1 MKIAIA
7 TILIVLIAGYWAV
20 GVFARRFLRP
30 GTRRT
35 TKTPESVGLDGEV
48 FALPTERGAIR
59 GWILRAAREPRL
71 TVVLTHGWQSHAG
84 DMLTW
89 AAPILRAGYHVVVY
103 DTLGHGESD
112 KSEYT
117 SVRHFLED
125 LHAVIAFAHTLP
137 DAQPGIVVMGH
148 SMGGAAALLA
158 ATDAPGVRAV
168 IGAAAPTDPLEITRE
183 WIDARGLP
191 GPLLVWLMRPFW
203 APIVNTPYPRL
214 QPINRIASV
223 TVPILLIH
231 GNADKQV
238 PVHHAHR
245 LAAANPSARIEVLDG
260 ADHISLP
267 KHERYGAVIS
277 EFLHGLEQRSG
288 RNE

>member
-7 TILIVLIAGYWAV
+7 TLLIVLAVAYWAL

-35 TKTPESVGLDGEV
+35 TKTPETLGLDGET

-89 AAPILRAGYHVVVY
+89 ASPILRAGYHVLVY

-112 KSEYT
+112 RSEYT
-117 SVRHFLED
+117 SIRHFLQD
-125 LHAVIAFAHTLP
+125 LRAVIAFAQQLP
-137 DAQPGIVVMGH
+137 DAQAGVVVMGH

-158 ATDAPGVRAV
+158 SVDTPGVRAV
-168 IGAAAPTDPLEITRE
+168 IAAAAPTDPLEITRE

-203 APIVNTPYPRL
+203 APIVSTPYPVL
-214 QPINRIASV
+214 QPIRRIAGV
-223 TVPILLIH
+223 NVPILLIH
-231 GNADKQV
+231 GDADKQV

-245 LAAANPSARIEVLDG
+245 LAAANPSARIEVLTG

-267 KHERYGAVIS
+267 KHERYGVVIS
-277 EFLHGLEQRSG
+277 HFLQGVGEGPRTGS
-288 RNE
+288 

>member
-7 TILIVLIAGYWAV
+7 ILLIVLVAGYGAI

-35 TKTPESVGLDGEV
+35 TKTPESLGIDGEV
-48 FALPTERGAIR
+48 FALATERGAIR

-89 AAPILRAGYHVVVY
+89 AAPILRAGYHVLVY

-112 KSEYT
+112 RSEYT
-117 SVRHFLED
+117 SIRHFLED
-125 LHAVIAFAHTLP
+125 LRAVIAFAEQLP
-137 DAQPGIVVMGH
+137 DAQPGVVVMGH

-158 ATDAPGVRAV
+158 SVDAPGVRAV
-168 IGAAAPTDPLEITRE
+168 IAAAAPTDPLEITRE

-191 GPLLVWLMRPFW
+191 GPLLVTLMRPFW
-203 APIVNTPYPRL
+203 APIVATPYPLL
-214 QPINRIASV
+214 QPIQRIAAI

-231 GNADKQV
+231 GDADKQV

-245 LAAANPSARIEVLDG
+245 LAAANPAARIEVLTG

-267 KHERYGAVIS
+267 KHERYPVVLG
-277 EFLHGLEQRSG
+277 EFLRGLQERPRAG
-288 RNE
+288 F